1 MIIDGGHLISFIQTD
16 ELRDTKNY
24 NCKGVSVAYKEVIAE
39 TERDTPTSFFNT
51 KKIKQNGKIIRLQI

>member
-39 TERDTPTSFFNT
+39 TERDTPTSFFDM
-51 KKIKQNGKIIRLQI
+51 K